1 MFDAIVSVLLWL
13 SALGCAVMA
22 GLYFAFSAFIMRALG
37 EIGRAAGIAAMNA
50 INRVILRS
58 LFMPIYLGSTLT
70 GLALAVIALLSWGEP
85 GAAAMLAG
93 AVIYVL
99 GMFGVT
105 KVRNVPLNNR
115 LMAADDAGT
124 WALYLSVWT
133 RWNHVRTLASA
144 AGLVLFVLALIE
156 RSATAS
162 TA

>member
-1 MFDAIVSVLLWL
+1 MIELAVTALLWL

-37 EIGRAAGIAAMNA
+37 EIDRAAGIAAMNA

-70 GLALAVIALLSWGEP
+70 SIGLAVIALLSWGEP

-93 AVIYVL
+93 AVVYVL

-105 KVRNVPLNNR
+105 MARNVPLNNR
-115 LMAADDAGT
+115 LMAADDART

-144 AGLVLFVLALIE
+144 AGLALFVVALIE
-156 RSATAS
+156 RAVAAGS
-162 TA
+162 